1 MKKITR
7 KSLNFFGGIFR
18 FFDRILITPIMK
30 VVLKIKN
37 VLTGNGKSFEKIISS
52 KKALLI
58 ISLLIAFGVFYFF
71 DKNSS
76 SMLNNHAERLYGIP
90 VKAVYNEEAYVIE
103 GLPETADVILF
114 GNSSYITLAKQYPN
128 PTISVDLRELSVGTH
143 KVALNYE
150 KYFDFVEYKID
161 PTYVTVV
168 IRDKVSST
176 RELSYE
182 ILHREALSG
191 KLDITNVTLNKSEV
205 TIKSDEDTLKNVAY
219 VKALIDVNLIVN
231 PEVGKTSVKGS
242 KLVAYDEDGRVVDV
256 EILPETVDAEVTL
269 ASSSKMVP
277 IKVVPEGNLAVGYAI
292 DTITPSSS
300 SIMIYGSEE
309 ALAKIDAIPVTINV
323 NGLNADKT
331 FNVNIQ
337 KPNGVRELGINSL
350 SVKLTVTSE
359 QQEEIKGV
367 QVSTI
372 NLDPSLK
379 VQAVNEAS
387 SSVDVIVKGSE
398 SAIKELDKSKVTAT
412 IDLAE
417 YKKPGEYEV
426 PVIVTGE
433 DPRLVYSSKTLKV
446 KIRIYK

>member
-7 KSLNFFGGIFR
+7 KSLNFVGGIFR

-37 VLTGNGKSFEKIISS
+37 AITGNGKSFEKIITS

-58 ISLLIAFGVFYFF
+58 ISLLIAFVAFYVF

-76 SMLNNHAERLYGIP
+76 LMLNNHAERLYGIP

-103 GLPETADVILF
+103 GLPESADVILF

-128 PTISVDLRELSVGTH
+128 PAISVDLRELSVGTH

-176 RELSYE
+176 RELGYE
-182 ILHREALSG
+182 ILHREALNG
-191 KLDITNVTLNKSEV
+191 KLDITNVSLNKTEV
-205 TIKSDEDTLKNVAY
+205 TIKSDEDTLKKVAY
-219 VKALIDVNLIVN
+219 VKALVDVNLIAN
-231 PEVGKTSVKGS
+231 PEVGTTTVKGS
-242 KLVAYDEDGRVVDV
+242 KLVAYDENGEVVNV
-256 EILPETVDAEVTL
+256 EILPDTIDADVTL

-277 IKVVPEGNLAVGYAI
+277 IKVIPEGNLAVGYAI
-292 DTITPSSS
+292 ESITPSSN
-300 SIMIYGSEE
+300 SIMIYGNEE
-309 ALAKIDAIPVTINV
+309 ALAKIDAVPVTINV

-331 FNVNIQ
+331 FNVNLQ
-337 KPNGVRELGINSL
+337 KPTGVRELGINSI
-350 SVKLTVTSE
+350 SIKLTVTSE
-359 QQEEIKGV
+359 QQVEIKDV

-372 NLDPSLK
+372 GLDASLK
-379 VQAVNEAS
+379 VQAVNAES
-387 SSVDVIVKGSE
+387 SSVDVVVKGS
-398 SAIKELDKSKVTAT
+398 SDALKDLDKSKVTAT
-412 IDLAE
+412 VDLSE
-417 YKKPGEYEV
+417 YKNTGEYEV
-426 PVIVTGE
+426 PVNVTG
-433 DPRLVYSSKTLKV
+433 DDTRLTYSSKTLKV

>member
-7 KSLNFFGGIFR
+7 KSLNFIGGIFH

-30 VVLKIKN
+30 LVLKIKN
-37 VLTGNGKSFEKIISS
+37 AITGNGRSFEKIITS

-58 ISLLIAFGVFYFF
+58 ISLLIAFVAFYFF

-76 SMLNNHAERLYGIP
+76 SMLNNHAERIYGIP

-103 GLPETADVILF
+103 GLPESADIILF

-182 ILHREALSG
+182 ILHREALNG
-191 KLDITNVTLNKSEV
+191 KLDITNVSLNKTEV
-205 TIKSDEDTLKNVAY
+205 TIKSDEDTLKKVAY
-219 VKALIDVNLIVN
+219 VKALIDVNLIAN
-231 PEVGKTSVKGS
+231 PEVGTTTVKGS
-242 KLVAYDEDGRVVDV
+242 KLVAYDDDGEVVDV
-256 EILPETVDAEVTL
+256 EILPDTVDADVTL

-277 IKVVPEGNLAVGYAI
+277 IRVIPEGNLAVGYAI
-292 DTITPSSS
+292 ESITPSSS
-300 SIMIYGSEE
+300 SIMIYGNEE

-337 KPNGVRELGINSL
+337 KPTGVRELGINSI
-350 SVKLTVTSE
+350 SIKLTVTSE
-359 QQEEIKGV
+359 QQVEITGV

-372 NLDPSLK
+372 GLDPALK
-379 VQAVNEAS
+379 VQAVNAES
-387 SSVDVIVKGSE
+387 SSVDVIVKGS
-398 SAIKELDKSKVTAT
+398 SAALKGLDKSKVTAT
-412 IDLAE
+412 IDLSN
-417 YKKPGEYEV
+417 YKSTGEYEV
-426 PVIVTGE
+426 PVSVTGE
-433 DPRLVYSSKTLKV
+433 DTRLSYSSKTMKV

>member
-7 KSLNFFGGIFR
+7 KSLNFVGGIFR

-37 VLTGNGKSFEKIISS
+37 ALTGNGKSFEKIITS

-58 ISLLIAFGVFYFF
+58 ISLLIAFIAFYVF

-176 RELSYE
+176 RELGYE
-182 ILHREALSG
+182 ILHREALNG
-191 KLDITNVTLNKSEV
+191 KLDITNVSLN
-205 TIKSDEDTLKNVAY
+205 N
-219 VKALIDVNLIVN
+219 
-231 PEVGKTSVKGS
+231 
-242 KLVAYDEDGRVVDV
+242 
-256 EILPETVDAEVTL
+256 
-269 ASSSKMVP
+269 
-277 IKVVPEGNLAVGYAI
+277 
-292 DTITPSSS
+292 
-300 SIMIYGSEE
+300 
-309 ALAKIDAIPVTINV
+309 
-323 NGLNADKT
+323 
-331 FNVNIQ
+331 
-337 KPNGVRELGINSL
+337 
-350 SVKLTVTSE
+350 
-359 QQEEIKGV
+359 
-367 QVSTI
+367 
-372 NLDPSLK
+372 
-379 VQAVNEAS
+379 
-387 SSVDVIVKGSE
+387 
-398 SAIKELDKSKVTAT
+398 
-412 IDLAE
+412 
-417 YKKPGEYEV
+417 
-426 PVIVTGE
+426 
-433 DPRLVYSSKTLKV
+433 
-446 KIRIYK
+446 